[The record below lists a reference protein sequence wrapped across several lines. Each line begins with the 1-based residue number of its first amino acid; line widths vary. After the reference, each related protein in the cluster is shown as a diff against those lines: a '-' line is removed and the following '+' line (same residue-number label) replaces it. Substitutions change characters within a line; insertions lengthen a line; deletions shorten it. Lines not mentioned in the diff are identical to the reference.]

1 MPPEEAGQVRIDR
14 VRSHSCVNNFKVCGV
29 ERIIGKGFAQS
40 QSDRVY
46 DHYGH
51 VTPDQIAA
59 GLAGNRA
66 VQDLW
71 KALYDV
77 YEMQDLL

>member
-14 VRSHSCVNNFKVCGV
+14 VRSHSARHRCVNDLKVCGV
-29 ERIIGKGFAQS
+29 ERIIGKAFAQI

-77 YEMQDLL
+77 YEM